1 MSQQLSPGAI
11 ARHCAECATHVA
23 IEVVAETGST
33 NADLLQRLGVS
44 SNSGGGSDSGGGRGA
59 VLRGPVLL
67 IAERQSAGRG
77 RAGRAWLS
85 APGATMTFSLAWRF
99 KGPLQ
104 NLVGLPLAV
113 GVALAEAIVAL
124 GVPVQLKWPNDLLKD
139 GAKLAGI
146 LVETQTAHDGAIWAV
161 IGAGINL
168 LMPDQLEADI
178 GRDVASAPWL
188 AQMDRNE
195 LMAALLN
202 RLTAVLAEF
211 DDTGF
216 AAFAERWN
224 RLQAWHGQA
233 VRILDHGEPLYE
245 GRTAGV
251 DGAGRLL
258 LDTAQGRV
266 AVLSGDVS
274 LRLAP

>member
-1 MSQQLSPGAI
+1 MSHQLSSAAI
-11 ARHCAECATHVA
+11 ARHCAECASHIA

-33 NADLLQRLGVS
+33 NADLLQRVNS
-44 SNSGGGSDSGGGRGA
+44 SAGA
-59 VLRGPVLL
+59 MRGPVLL
-67 IAERQSAGRG
+67 IAERQTAGRG

-85 APGATMTFSLAWRF
+85 APGASMTFSLAWRF

-104 NLVGLPLAV
+104 NLVGLPLAA

-146 LVETQTAHDGAIWAV
+146 LVETQAAQDGSIWAV

-168 LMPDQLEADI
+168 LMPDQLEAEI

-202 RLTAVLAEF
+202 RLSAVLAEF

-216 AAFAERWN
+216 AAFSERWN
-224 RLQAWHGQA
+224 RLQAWHGQT
-233 VRILDHGEPLYE
+233 VRILDHGEPLHE

-258 LDTAQGRV
+258 LDTPQGRV

>member
-1 MSQQLSPGAI
+1 MTPTPSLSAAAI
-11 ARHCAECATHVA
+11 AQHCIAGASHVA

-33 NADLLQRLGVS
+33 NADLLLRV
-44 SNSGGGSDSGGGRGA
+44 NGA
-59 VLRGPVLL
+59 GAPLNAPLLL
-67 IAERQSAGRG
+67 IAENQTAGRG
-77 RAGRAWLS
+77 RAGRSWLS
-85 APGATMTFSLAWRF
+85 EPGATLTFSLAWRF

-113 GVALAEAIVAL
+113 GVALAEAIEAL

-146 LVETQTAHDGAIWAV
+146 LVETQTAQDGAIWAV

-168 LMPDQLEADI
+168 LMPDRLEADI
-178 GRDVASAPWL
+178 GRDVACAPWL
-188 AQMDRNE
+188 AQMDRNQ

-202 RLTAVLAEF
+202 RLAGTLAEF

-216 AAFAERWN
+216 AAFTDRWN
-224 RLQAWHGQA
+224 RLQAWRDQQ
-233 VRILDHGEPLYE
+233 VSILDRGQSLHE

-251 DGAGRLL
+251 DDAGRLL
-258 LDTAQGRV
+258 LDTAHGRV

-274 LRLAP
+274 LRLTP